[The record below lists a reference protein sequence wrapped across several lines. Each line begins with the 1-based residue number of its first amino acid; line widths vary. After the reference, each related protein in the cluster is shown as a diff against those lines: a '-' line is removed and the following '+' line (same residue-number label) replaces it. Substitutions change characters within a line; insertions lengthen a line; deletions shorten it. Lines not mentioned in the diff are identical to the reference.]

1 MNTGPKPISDTISFA
16 LARVGGAHRSLAS
29 RMLAEV
35 GLHVGQEM
43 LLQILWLDDKLTQ
56 SELAE
61 HLCIQLATANKM
73 IQRMERAGWI
83 TKCED
88 EQDGRV
94 SRVQL
99 TQNGRDLQAATEEVW
114 ERLEQR
120 TFANMTLEEQATLRR
135 LLHQLYENLSEED

>member
-1 MNTGPKPISDTISFA
+1 MSASPNPISDSISFA

-43 LLQILWLDDKLTQ
+43 LLQILWQEDKLTQ

-61 HLCIQLATANKM
+61 QLCIQLATTNKM
-73 IQRMERAGWI
+73 IQRMERAGWV
-83 TKCED
+83 TKSED
-88 EQDGRV
+88 ERDGRV

-99 TQNGRDLQAATEEVW
+99 TQKGSDLQAATEEVW
-114 ERLEQR
+114 EQLEQR
-120 TFANMTLEEQATLRR
+120 TFANFTPEEQATLRQ
-135 LLHQLYENLSEED
+135 LLQQLYENLSEEE